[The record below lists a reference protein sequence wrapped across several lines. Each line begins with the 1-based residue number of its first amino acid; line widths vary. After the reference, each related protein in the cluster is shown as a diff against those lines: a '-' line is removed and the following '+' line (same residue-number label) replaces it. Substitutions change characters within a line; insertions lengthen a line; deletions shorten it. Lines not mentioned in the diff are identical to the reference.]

1 VITFIAFSIRRAL
14 QGFWRN
20 GVMSLAATATMVLML
35 LLLSG
40 FWVIQTGLTAGLEF
54 VEQKVQVVAE
64 LKEPAAKFLVDD
76 LTARVA
82 AMPEVA
88 SVEYVSKDV
97 AIARFRERQAQKG
110 HEDLTQFL
118 DTNPLPASL
127 QITLRDPNNYG
138 NVVEYLKTQS
148 VVDKVDPVESY
159 VNRLLTVTAILRTA
173 GVVILGLVGLT
184 VLFII
189 VNTIRLAV
197 VARSAEIEIMRL
209 VGASDAFVRWPFIFE
224 GALVGAIG
232 AAVTLLLFALAA
244 DPLSGVMTSFFE
256 VLPLQMGGLMRD
268 IVVLTVGAGLGL
280 GSLGAWLS
288 VRNYL
293 AR

>member
-1 VITFIAFSIRRAL
+1 MITFIAFSIRRAL

-97 AIARFRERQAQKG
+97 AIARFRER
-110 HEDLTQFL
+110 
-118 DTNPLPASL
+118 
-127 QITLRDPNNYG
+127 
-138 NVVEYLKTQS
+138 
-148 VVDKVDPVESY
+148 
-159 VNRLLTVTAILRTA
+159 
-173 GVVILGLVGLT
+173 
-184 VLFII
+184 
-189 VNTIRLAV
+189 
-197 VARSAEIEIMRL
+197 
-209 VGASDAFVRWPFIFE
+209 
-224 GALVGAIG
+224 
-232 AAVTLLLFALAA
+232 
-244 DPLSGVMTSFFE
+244 
-256 VLPLQMGGLMRD
+256 
-268 IVVLTVGAGLGL
+268 
-280 GSLGAWLS
+280 
-288 VRNYL
+288 
-293 AR
+293 

>member
-1 VITFIAFSIRRAL
+1 MITFIAFSLRRAL

-64 LKEPAAKFLVDD
+64 LKEPVAKILVDD

-138 NVVEYLKTQS
+138 NVVTYLREQS

-189 VNTIRLAV
+189 INTIRLAV

-232 AAVTLLLFALAA
+232 AAVTLVLFALAA

-256 VLPLQMGGLMRD
+256 VLPLQMGGLLRD
-268 IVVLTVGAGLGL
+268 VVVLTVGAGLGL

>member
-1 VITFIAFSIRRAL
+1 MITFIAFSLRRAL

-20 GVMSLAATATMVLML
+20 GVMSLAATATMILML
-35 LLLSG
+35 LLLAG

-64 LKEPAAKFLVDD
+64 LKEPVAKILVDD

-88 SVEYVSKDV
+88 SVEFVSKDV
-97 AIARFRERQAQKG
+97 AIARFREREAQKG

-138 NVVEYLKTQS
+138 NVVEYLKDQS
-148 VVDKVDPVESY
+148 VVAKVDPVESY
-159 VNRLLTVTAILRTA
+159 VNRLLTVTTILRTA

-189 VNTIRLAV
+189 INTIRLAV

-232 AAVTLLLFALAA
+232 AAVTLVLFALAA

-268 IVVLTVGAGLGL
+268 VVVLTVGAGLGL

>member
-1 VITFIAFSIRRAL
+1 MI
-14 QGFWRN
+14 
-20 GVMSLAATATMVLML
+20 LML
-35 LLLSG
+35 LLLAG

-64 LKEPAAKFLVDD
+64 LKEPVAQFRVDD
-76 LTARVA
+76 LRLRVSQL
-82 AMPEVA
+82 PEVA
-88 SVEYVSKDV
+88 SVEYVTKEE
-97 AIARFRERQAQKG
+97 AIARFREREKQKG
-110 HEDLTQFL
+110 HEDLTQYL

-127 QITLRDPNNYG
+127 QVTLRDPNIYG
-138 NVVEYLKTQS
+138 NVVDFLKAEAI
-148 VVDKVDPVESY
+148 VAKVDPVESY
-159 VNRLLTVTAILRTA
+159 VNRLLTVTTILRTA

-189 VNTIRLAV
+189 INTIRLAV
-197 VARSAEIEIMRL
+197 VARSEEIEIMRL

-232 AAVTLLLFALAA
+232 AAVTLVLFALAA

-256 VLPLQMGGLMRD
+256 VLPLQLGSLVRD
-268 IVVLTVGAGLGL
+268 VVVLTVGAGLGL

-288 VRNYL
+288 VRSYL

>member
-1 VITFIAFSIRRAL
+1 VITFIAFSLRRAL

-20 GVMSLAATATMVLML
+20 GVMSVAATATMILML
-35 LLLSG
+35 LLLAG

-64 LKEPAAKFLVDD
+64 LKEPAAKILVDD
-76 LTARVA
+76 LTARVS

-118 DTNPLPASL
+118 DTNPLPASI

-138 NVVEYLKTQS
+138 NVVDYLKGQS

-159 VNRLLTVTAILRTA
+159 VNRLLTVTTILRTA

-189 VNTIRLAV
+189 INTIRLAV

-224 GALVGAIG
+224 GALVGLIG
-232 AAVTLLLFALAA
+232 AAVTLVLFALVA

-256 VLPLQMGGLMRD
+256 VLPLQLGSLVRD
-268 IVVLTVGAGLGL
+268 VVVLTVGAGLGL

>member
-1 VITFIAFSIRRAL
+1 MISFIAFSLRRAW

-20 GVMSLAATATMVLML
+20 GVMSLAATATMILML
-35 LLLSG
+35 LLLAG

-64 LKEPAAKFLVDD
+64 LKEPVAQFRVDD
-76 LTARVA
+76 LRLRVSQL
-82 AMPEVA
+82 PEVA
-88 SVEYVSKDV
+88 SVEYVTKEE
-97 AIARFRERQAQKG
+97 AIARFREREKQKG
-110 HEDLTQFL
+110 HEDLTQYL

-127 QITLRDPNNYG
+127 QVTLRDPNIYG
-138 NVVEYLKTQS
+138 NVVDFLKAEAI
-148 VVDKVDPVESY
+148 VAKVDPVESY
-159 VNRLLTVTAILRTA
+159 VNRLLTVTTILRTA

-189 VNTIRLAV
+189 INTIRLAV
-197 VARSAEIEIMRL
+197 VARSEEIEIMRL

-224 GALVGAIG
+224 GALVGGIG
-232 AAVTLLLFALAA
+232 AAVTLVLFALAA

-256 VLPLQMGGLMRD
+256 VLPLQLGSLVRD
-268 IVVLTVGAGLGL
+268 VVVLTVGAGLGL

-288 VRNYL
+288 VRSYL

>member
-1 VITFIAFSIRRAL
+1 VIPFIAFSLRRAW

-20 GVMSLAATATMVLML
+20 GVMSLAATATMILML
-35 LLLSG
+35 LLLAG
-40 FWVIQTGLTAGLEF
+40 FWVIQTGLSAGLEF

-64 LKEPAAKFLVDD
+64 LKEPVAPILVDD
-76 LTARVA
+76 LQARVA

-88 SVEYVSKDV
+88 SVEFVSKEE
-97 AIARFRERQAQKG
+97 AIARFRERERQKG

-127 QITLRDPNNYG
+127 QVTLKDPNVYG
-138 NVVEYLKTQS
+138 G
-148 VVDKVDPVESY
+148 VVDFLRKQSTVAKVDPVESY
-159 VNRLLTVTAILRTA
+159 VNRLLTVTTILRTA

-189 VNTIRLAV
+189 INTIRLAV
-197 VARSAEIEIMRL
+197 VARSEEIEIMRL

-232 AAVTLLLFALAA
+232 AAVTLVLFALVA

-256 VLPLQMGGLMRD
+256 VLPLQLGSLVRD
-268 IVVLTVGAGLGL
+268 VVVLTVGAGLGL

-288 VRNYL
+288 VRSYL
-293 AR
+293 SR

>member
-1 VITFIAFSIRRAL
+1 MITFIAFSLRRAL

-20 GVMSLAATATMVLML
+20 GVMSLAATATMILML
-35 LLLSG
+35 LLLAG

-64 LKEPAAKFLVDD
+64 LKEPVAKILVDD
-76 LTARVA
+76 VIARVS

-138 NVVEYLKTQS
+138 NVVTYLREQS

-159 VNRLLTVTAILRTA
+159 VNRLLTVTTILRTA

-189 VNTIRLAV
+189 INTIRLAV

-232 AAVTLLLFALAA
+232 AAVTLVLFALAA

-268 IVVLTVGAGLGL
+268 VVVLTVGAGLGL

>member
-1 VITFIAFSIRRAL
+1 VITFIAFSLRRAL

-64 LKEPAAKFLVDD
+64 LKDPAAKFLVDD

-138 NVVEYLKTQS
+138 NVVTYLREQS

-173 GVVILGLVGLT
+173 GVVVLGLVGLT

>member
-1 VITFIAFSIRRAL
+1 MIPFIAFSLRRAL

-20 GVMSLAATATMVLML
+20 GVMSLAATATMILML
-35 LLLSG
+35 LLLAG

-64 LKEPAAKFLVDD
+64 LKEPVAQILIDD
-76 LTARVA
+76 LTARVS

-88 SVEYVSKDV
+88 SVEYVSKDE

-110 HEDLTQFL
+110 HEDLTEYL

-127 QITLRDPNNYG
+127 QVTLRDPNVYG
-138 NVVEYLKTQS
+138 NVVEFLKGQS

-159 VNRLLTVTAILRTA
+159 VNRLLTVTTILRTA

-189 VNTIRLAV
+189 INTIRLAV
-197 VARSAEIEIMRL
+197 VARSEEIEIMRL

-232 AAVTLLLFALAA
+232 AAVTLVLFALAA
-244 DPLSGVMTSFFE
+244 DPLSDVMTSFFE
-256 VLPLQMGGLMRD
+256 VLPLQLGSLVRD
-268 IVVLTVGAGLGL
+268 VVVLTVGAGLGL

-288 VRNYL
+288 VRSYL

>member
-1 VITFIAFSIRRAL
+1 VITFIAFSLRRAL

-127 QITLRDPNNYG
+127 QVTLRDPNNYG
-138 NVVEYLKTQS
+138 NVVTYLREQS

-232 AAVTLLLFALAA
+232 AAVTLVLFALAA

>member
-1 VITFIAFSIRRAL
+1 MITFIAFSLRRAL

-20 GVMSLAATATMVLML
+20 GVMSLAATATMILML
-35 LLLSG
+35 LLLAG

-64 LKEPAAKFLVDD
+64 LKEPVAKILVDD

-138 NVVEYLKTQS
+138 NVVDYLKTQS

-159 VNRLLTVTAILRTA
+159 VNRLLTVTTILRTA

-189 VNTIRLAV
+189 INTIRLAV

-232 AAVTLLLFALAA
+232 AAVTLVLFALAA

>member
-1 VITFIAFSIRRAL
+1 VIAFIAFSLRRAW

-20 GVMSLAATATMVLML
+20 GVMSLAATATMILML
-35 LLLSG
+35 LLLAG

-64 LKEPAAKFLVDD
+64 LKEPVAPILIDD
-76 LTARVA
+76 LQARVA

-88 SVEYVSKDV
+88 SVEFVSKEE
-97 AIARFRERQAQKG
+97 AIARFREREKQKG

-127 QITLRDPNNYG
+127 QVTLKDPNVYG
-138 NVVEYLKTQS
+138 NVVEFLRKQS
-148 VVDKVDPVESY
+148 TVEKVDPVESY
-159 VNRLLTVTAILRTA
+159 VNRLLTVTTILRTA
-173 GVVILGLVGLT
+173 GLVILGLVGLT

-189 VNTIRLAV
+189 INTIRLAV
-197 VARSAEIEIMRL
+197 VARAEEIEIMRL

-232 AAVTLLLFALAA
+232 AAVTLVLFALVA

-256 VLPLQMGGLMRD
+256 VLPLQLGSLVRD
-268 IVVLTVGAGLGL
+268 VVVLTVGAGLGL

-288 VRNYL
+288 VRSYL
-293 AR
+293 SR

>member
-1 VITFIAFSIRRAL
+1 MITFIAFSLRRAL

-82 AMPEVA
+82 ALPEVA

-138 NVVEYLKTQS
+138 NVVTYLREQS

-159 VNRLLTVTAILRTA
+159 VNRLLTVTTILRTA

-189 VNTIRLAV
+189 INTIRLAV

-232 AAVTLLLFALAA
+232 AGVTLLLFALAA

-268 IVVLTVGAGLGL
+268 VVVLTVGAGLGL

>member
-1 VITFIAFSIRRAL
+1 VITFIAFSLRRAL

-20 GVMSLAATATMVLML
+20 GVMSVAATATMILML
-35 LLLSG
+35 LLLAG

-64 LKEPAAKFLVDD
+64 LKEPAAKILVDD
-76 LTARVA
+76 LTARVS

-138 NVVEYLKTQS
+138 NVVEYLKGQS

-159 VNRLLTVTAILRTA
+159 VNRLLTVTTILRTA

-189 VNTIRLAV
+189 INTIRLAV

-224 GALVGAIG
+224 GALVGLIG
-232 AAVTLLLFALAA
+232 AAVTLVLFALVA

-256 VLPLQMGGLMRD
+256 VLPLQLGSLVRD
-268 IVVLTVGAGLGL
+268 VVVLTVGAGLGL

-293 AR
+293 TR

>member
-1 VITFIAFSIRRAL
+1 MITFIAFSLRRAL

-20 GVMSLAATATMVLML
+20 GVMSVAATATMILML
-35 LLLSG
+35 LLLAG

-64 LKEPAAKFLVDD
+64 LKEPAPKILVDD
-76 LTARVA
+76 LTARVS

-138 NVVEYLKTQS
+138 NVVDYLKGQS

-159 VNRLLTVTAILRTA
+159 VNRLLTVTTILRTA

-189 VNTIRLAV
+189 INTIRLAV

-224 GALVGAIG
+224 GALVGLIG
-232 AAVTLLLFALAA
+232 AAVTLVLFALVA

-256 VLPLQMGGLMRD
+256 VLPLQLGSLVRD
-268 IVVLTVGAGLGL
+268 VVVLTVGAGLGL

-293 AR
+293 TR

>member
-1 VITFIAFSIRRAL
+1 VITFIAFSLRRAL

-64 LKEPAAKFLVDD
+64 LKDPAAKFLVDD

-138 NVVEYLKTQS
+138 NVVDYLKTQS

-173 GVVILGLVGLT
+173 GLVILGLVGLT

-268 IVVLTVGAGLGL
+268 VVVLTVGAGLGL

>member
-1 VITFIAFSIRRAL
+1 VITFIAFSLRRAL

-20 GVMSLAATATMVLML
+20 GVMSLAATATMTLML
-35 LLLSG
+35 LLLAG

-64 LKEPAAKFLVDD
+64 LKEPVVTILVDD
-76 LTARVA
+76 LSARVS

-138 NVVEYLKTQS
+138 DVVNYLRKQP

-159 VNRLLTVTAILRTA
+159 VNRLLTVTTILRTA
-173 GVVILGLVGLT
+173 GTVILGLVGLT

-189 VNTIRLAV
+189 INTIRLAV
-197 VARSAEIEIMRL
+197 VARAAEIEIMRL

-224 GALVGAIG
+224 GALVGGIG

-256 VLPLQMGGLMRD
+256 VLPLQMGGLMRE

>member
-1 VITFIAFSIRRAL
+1 VIAFIAFSLRRAL

-20 GVMSLAATATMVLML
+20 GVMSLAATATMILML
-35 LLLSG
+35 LLLAG

-54 VEQKVQVVAE
+54 VEEKVQVVAE
-64 LKEPAAKFLVDD
+64 LREPVAKILVDD
-76 LTARVA
+76 LRVRVA
-82 AMPEVA
+82 EMPEVA
-88 SVEYVSKDV
+88 SVEFVSKEE
-97 AIARFRERQAQKG
+97 AIARFREREKQKG

-127 QITLRDPNNYG
+127 QVTLRDPNVYG
-138 NVVEYLKTQS
+138 NVVYFLKNQS
-148 VVDKVDPVESY
+148 VVAKVDPVESY
-159 VNRLLTVTAILRTA
+159 VNRLLTVTTILRTA

-189 VNTIRLAV
+189 INTIRLAV
-197 VARSAEIEIMRL
+197 VARSEEIEIMRL

-232 AAVTLLLFALAA
+232 AAVTLVLFALVA

-256 VLPLQMGGLMRD
+256 VLPLHLGSLVRD
-268 IVVLTVGAGLGL
+268 VVVLTVGAGLGL

-288 VRNYL
+288 VRSYL
-293 AR
+293 SR

>member
-1 VITFIAFSIRRAL
+1 VIAFIAFSLRRAW

-20 GVMSLAATATMVLML
+20 GVMSLAATATMILML
-35 LLLSG
+35 LLLAG

-64 LKEPAAKFLVDD
+64 LREPVAPILVDD
-76 LTARVA
+76 LQARVA

-88 SVEYVSKDV
+88 SVEFVSKEE
-97 AIARFRERQAQKG
+97 AIARFRERERQKG

-127 QITLRDPNNYG
+127 QVTLRDPNVYG
-138 NVVEYLKTQS
+138 NVVEFLKAQS
-148 VVDKVDPVESY
+148 TVAKVDPVESY
-159 VNRLLTVTAILRTA
+159 VNRLLTVTTILRTA

-189 VNTIRLAV
+189 INTIRLAV
-197 VARSAEIEIMRL
+197 VARAEEIEIMRL

-232 AAVTLLLFALAA
+232 AAVTLVLFALAA
-244 DPLSGVMTSFFE
+244 DPLSDVMTSFFE
-256 VLPLQMGGLMRD
+256 VLPLQLGSLVRD
-268 IVVLTVGAGLGL
+268 VVVLTVGAGLGL

-288 VRNYL
+288 VRSYL
-293 AR
+293 SR

>member
-1 VITFIAFSIRRAL
+1 VITFIAFSLRRAL

-20 GVMSLAATATMVLML
+20 GVMSLAATATMILML
-35 LLLSG
+35 LLLAG

-64 LKEPAAKFLVDD
+64 LKEPAAKILVDD
-76 LTARVA
+76 LTARVS

-138 NVVEYLKTQS
+138 NVVEFLKGQS

-159 VNRLLTVTAILRTA
+159 VNRLLTVTTILRTA

-189 VNTIRLAV
+189 INTIRLAV

-224 GALVGAIG
+224 GALVGLIG
-232 AAVTLLLFALAA
+232 AAVTLVLFALVA

-256 VLPLQMGGLMRD
+256 VLPLQLGSLVRD
-268 IVVLTVGAGLGL
+268 VVVLTVGAGLGL

>member
-1 VITFIAFSIRRAL
+1 MITFIAFSLRRAW

-20 GVMSLAATATMVLML
+20 GVMSVAATATMVLML
-35 LLLSG
+35 LLLAG
-40 FWVIQTGLTAGLEF
+40 FWVIQTGLSAGLEF

-64 LKEPAAKFLVDD
+64 LREPVAQILIDD
-76 LTARVA
+76 LRVRVS

-97 AIARFRERQAQKG
+97 AIARFREREAQKG
-110 HEDLTQFL
+110 HEDLTQYL
-118 DTNPLPASL
+118 NTNPLPGSL
-127 QITLRDPNNYG
+127 QVTLRDPNVYG
-138 NVVEYLKTQS
+138 NVVDYLKGQS
-148 VVDKVDPVESY
+148 VVAKVDPVESY
-159 VNRLLTVTAILRTA
+159 VSRLLTVTTILRTA

-189 VNTIRLAV
+189 INTIRLAV
-197 VARSAEIEIMRL
+197 VARSEEIEIMRL

-232 AAVTLLLFALAA
+232 AAVTLVLFALAA
-244 DPLSGVMTSFFE
+244 DPLSGVMTNFFE
-256 VLPLQMGGLMRD
+256 VLPLRLGSLVRD
-268 IVVLTVGAGLGL
+268 VVVLTVGAGLGL

-288 VRNYL
+288 VRSYL

>member
-1 VITFIAFSIRRAL
+1 VITFIAFSLRRAL

-20 GVMSLAATATMVLML
+20 GVMSLAATATMILML
-35 LLLSG
+35 LLLAG

-64 LKEPAAKFLVDD
+64 LKEPVAKILVDD
-76 LTARVA
+76 VIARVS

-159 VNRLLTVTAILRTA
+159 VNRLLTVTTILRTA

-189 VNTIRLAV
+189 INTIRLAV

-232 AAVTLLLFALAA
+232 AAVTLVLFALAA

-268 IVVLTVGAGLGL
+268 VVVLTVGAGLGL

>member
-1 VITFIAFSIRRAL
+1 MITFIAFSLRRAL

-20 GVMSLAATATMVLML
+20 GVMSLAATATMILML
-35 LLLSG
+35 LLLAG

-64 LKEPAAKFLVDD
+64 LKEPAAKILVDD
-76 LTARVA
+76 LTARVS

-127 QITLRDPNNYG
+127 PITLRDPNNYG
-138 NVVEYLKTQS
+138 NVVDYLKSQS

-159 VNRLLTVTAILRTA
+159 VNRLLTVTTILRTA

-189 VNTIRLAV
+189 INTIRLAV

-224 GALVGAIG
+224 GALVGLIG
-232 AAVTLLLFALAA
+232 AAVTLVLFALVA

-256 VLPLQMGGLMRD
+256 VLPLQLGSLVRD
-268 IVVLTVGAGLGL
+268 VVVLTVGAGLGL

-293 AR
+293 TR

>member
-1 VITFIAFSIRRAL
+1 MIPFIVFSLRRAL

-20 GVMSLAATATMVLML
+20 GVMSLAATATMILML
-35 LLLSG
+35 LLLAG

-64 LKEPAAKFLVDD
+64 LKEPVAPILVND
-76 LTARVA
+76 LQARVA

-88 SVEYVSKDV
+88 SVEFVSKEE
-97 AIARFRERQAQKG
+97 AIARFREREKQKG

-127 QITLRDPNNYG
+127 QVTLKDPNVYG
-138 NVVEYLKTQS
+138 NVVEFLKNQS
-148 VVDKVDPVESY
+148 TVAKVDPVESY
-159 VNRLLTVTAILRTA
+159 VNRLLTVTTILRTA

-189 VNTIRLAV
+189 INTIRLAV
-197 VARSAEIEIMRL
+197 VARSEEIEIMRL

-232 AAVTLLLFALAA
+232 AAVTLVLFALVA

-256 VLPLQMGGLMRD
+256 VLPLQLGSLVRD
-268 IVVLTVGAGLGL
+268 VVLLTVGAGLGL

-288 VRNYL
+288 VRSYL
-293 AR
+293 SR